1 MWFSSKVLSL
11 LEACF
16 DFTLGSSLSMNIKIM
31 GGKITKNLG
40 FKSLLPKVK
49 NFLLSWNEQVTFYK
63 FILFHL
69 WFDTVFLKILIN
81 ENEGV
86 TLSCL
91 FCQAGILEITSI
103 VYVQRNFYKY
113 ETWYLQMTWHSFS
126 LFSALVNSNISTW
139 SQTVLIT
146 YLRIYYTKTCTKN
159 YWMSDCHIT
168 SYE

>member
-16 DFTLGSSLSMNIKIM
+16 DFILGSSLSMNIKIM

-91 FCQAGILEITSI
+91 FCQAGILEITGI
-103 VYVQRNFYKY
+103 VYKGIFTKIWNMIFAND
-113 ETWYLQMTWHSFS
+113 MTFL
-126 LFSALVNSNISTW
+126 LFSFQPWWTTISQLGVKQSW
-139 SQTVLIT
+139 SPT
-146 YLRIYYTKTCTKN
+146 
-159 YWMSDCHIT
+159 
-168 SYE
+168 